1 MRFCSDVFRLDMM
14 RQLLNS
20 CELILYCD
28 INDTPLSENTH
39 KKFQELQ
46 LKHGIAARYL
56 NIDIF
61 DSNVMILQKGRGNN
75 FAAEFLRHYFD
86 RLEQPD
92 NLNLDEFLE
101 IRNLRHV
108 PAITN
113 ILGLLWASEKREDQ
127 AYPDIVGMYGKKYKD
142 VRFPFAEVC
151 ADVLL
156 ELPPASK
163 KIVWDGEKDE
173 KDFVRDKKIVFNNG
187 AGNMEDHLSRLLR
200 DMGCEGVGLSR
211 MQEVREARFE
221 PVYREDEDR
230 DIWVSYQEIEEPRAL
245 SRMPPVRK
253 TRYQPVYHRDGS
265 VSMQASFDQ
274 PRMFLHEVEPRD
286 VDLQIPELDEIEK
299 VD

>member
-1 MRFCSDVFRLDMM
+1 
-14 RQLLNS
+14 
-20 CELILYCD
+20 
-28 INDTPLSENTH
+28 
-39 KKFQELQ
+39 
-46 LKHGIAARYL
+46 
-56 NIDIF
+56 
-61 DSNVMILQKGRGNN
+61 
-75 FAAEFLRHYFD
+75 
-86 RLEQPD
+86 
-92 NLNLDEFLE
+92 
-101 IRNLRHV
+101 
-108 PAITN
+108 
-113 ILGLLWASEKREDQ
+113 
-127 AYPDIVGMYGKKYKD
+127 
-142 VRFPFAEVC
+142 
-151 ADVLL
+151 
-156 ELPPASK
+156 
-163 KIVWDGEKDE
+163 
-173 KDFVRDKKIVFNNG
+173 
-187 AGNMEDHLSRLLR
+187 MEDHLSRLLR